1 MTEQKEPVWIKK
13 KLAVAIHHELL
24 ERHGGARGLRD
35 EKLLESAL
43 ARPQNLYAY
52 TKPDLCDMAGAYA
65 SGIIRNHPFT
75 DGNKRTGFVMA
86 AVFLDSNGMELTAT
100 EEEVVAMTL
109 AFAAG
114 EVEEDGYTKWLKDK
128 TRPLAPQTAPLPKPH
143 QGGAKKKSSQRRS
156 NARPRGKR

>member
-1 MTEQKEPVWIKK
+1 MTEAKEPLWIKK
-13 KLAVAIHHELL
+13 KLVMAIHHELL

-52 TKPDLCDMAGAYA
+52 TKPDLCEMATAYA
-65 SGIIRNHPFT
+65 GGIIRNHPFV
-75 DGNKRTGFVMA
+75 DGNKRTGFVLA
-86 AVFLDSNGMELTAT
+86 AIFLDSNGLEMTAT

-114 EVEEDGYTKWLKDK
+114 EVEENGYTQWLKDK
-128 TRPLAPQTAPLPKPH
+128 TRLLAPKSAALPKPH
-143 QGGAKKKSSQRRS
+143 QGGAKKKSSPRRS
-156 NARPRGKR
+156 DARPRRKR

>member
-1 MTEQKEPVWIKK
+1 MTEQKEPAWIKK

-52 TKPDLCDMAGAYA
+52 AKPDLCDMAGAYA
-65 SGIIRNHPFT
+65 AGIIRNHPFT
-75 DGNKRTGFVMA
+75 DGNKRTGFVVA
-86 AVFLDSNGMELTAT
+86 AVFLDSNGVELTAT
-100 EEEVVAMTL
+100 EEEVVAMTQ

-114 EVEEDGYTKWLKDK
+114 DVEESGYTQWLKDK
-128 TRPLAPQTAPLPKPH
+128 TRPLAPADTPLPKPH
-143 QGGAKKKSSQRRS
+143 QGSAKKKSSP
-156 NARPRGKR
+156 RPRRKR